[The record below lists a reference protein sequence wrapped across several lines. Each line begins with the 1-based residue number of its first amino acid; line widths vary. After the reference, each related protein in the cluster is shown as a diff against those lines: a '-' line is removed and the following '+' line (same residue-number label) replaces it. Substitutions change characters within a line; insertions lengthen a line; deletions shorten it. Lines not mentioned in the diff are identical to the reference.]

1 MQTWIELIKAMVRPF
16 IIVWGFVAYGLCI
29 FNGIAVPDLL
39 SSLVAAA
46 VIEYF
51 GERAVLRL
59 RANRDNAEGKTQL

>member
-1 MQTWIELIKAMVRPF
+1 MQTWIELIKALVRPF
-16 IIVWGFVAYGLCI
+16 IIVWGFTAYGICI
-29 FNGIAVPDLL
+29 FNGITVPDLL

-59 RANRDNAEGKTQL
+59 RAKQETTEGQAQS